1 MDVLVVEDAPT
12 ISHLVEGILTKNRH
26 QVRCVDTVAAAHQ
39 ELGRRQP
46 DLIVL
51 DLGLPDGDGIDF
63 CVSIRPSSDAY
74 ILMLSGR
81 TEEVDKITG
90 LRCGADDYIAKPL
103 SPREFEARIA
113 AIARRFDK
121 SDRRYMIPRQSV
133 DNGDGKAETASFSHH
148 RVVLDGGRRTVVAD
162 QRSVELTRVEFDL
175 LAMLMENP
183 TRVFTRAQIIERV
196 WGYDYLGQ
204 DHVLDVHIGNLRRK
218 LREAGVDGFVR
229 TVRGVGYGLTLE
241 AA

>member
-63 CVSIRPSSDAY
+63 CVSIRPHSDAY

-81 TEEVDKITG
+81 TDEVDKITG
-90 LRCGADDYIAKPL
+90 LRCGADDYMGKPL
-103 SPREFEARIA
+103 LPREFEARIA

-121 SDRRYMIPRQSV
+121 RDRHYVVPRQPRDAEEDEAEV
-133 DNGDGKAETASFSHH
+133 DTFSHQA
-148 RVVLDGGRRTVVAD
+148 VILDSGRRTVVAD
-162 QRSVELTRVEFDL
+162 DQPVELTRVEFDL
-175 LAMLMENP
+175 LAMLIENP
-183 TRVFTRAQIIERV
+183 SRVYTRAQIIERV
-196 WGYDYLGQ
+196 WGYDYVGQ

-218 LREAGVDGFVR
+218 LRAVGVDGFVR
-229 TVRGVGYGLTLE
+229 TVRGVGYGLALE